1 MAAAELYKFLLRPWL
16 PRGALARASAGS
28 RTAREVASAY
38 LGRRQ
43 EVGPEAG
50 SGRLER
56 EHGAAACAS
65 RPYGRPDASRF
76 SVPGAAAQAG
86 SAARPAGRTD
96 GRGPTRPR
104 ARPKWAG
111 PGGAT
116 PIPGRGARSCS
127 QSCRSLGRT
136 VTERDAGVGGHRAP
150 RGHLESA
157 LLRRPAGVT
166 EAFTGLLRL
175 TRVMPASRSCNG
187 LWWAVCIVAAVPGPQ
202 SLRHPRWLL

>member
-1 MAAAELYKFLLRPWL
+1 MAAAELYKFLLRPWF
-16 PRGALARASAGS
+16 PGGALARASAGS

-65 RPYGRPDASRF
+65 RPYGRPDASPVQRPRC
-76 SVPGAAAQAG
+76 SCPGRVCG
-86 SAARPAGRTD
+86 PPAGRTD
-96 GRGPTRPR
+96 GRGPTRSS
-104 ARPKWAG
+104 ARPKWAW
-111 PGGAT
+111 PCGAT
-116 PIPGRGARSCS
+116 PIPGSGSWSGS
-127 QSCRSLGRT
+127 QSSRSLGRT
-136 VTERDAGVGGHRAP
+136 VTERDAGVGRHGAP

-187 LWWAVCIVAAVPGPQ
+187 LWCIVAAVPGPQ
-202 SLRHPRWLL
+202 S